1 MMLPRMSQ
9 HRRRGAHRAF
19 TLVELLVVIGIISLL
34 IAILVP
40 SISRA
45 RHQSKTMQC
54 ASNMRQICQGM
65 YTYAAD
71 NKNRFPLNTFFPDP
85 GKLWFQPERVG
96 GLLAPNG
103 IEKGGVFSCPE
114 DADARISY
122 SMNAWM
128 SSQLEKWVTDPIPVP
143 GKSWGSLPT
152 NASSVI
158 LIIESWSSIDSSNT
172 KKEGFTSSAIV
183 GWRGDSP
190 GKRFGAAGGLV
201 PYYSGTRFGMVNC
214 EIDFQRHRPSGSP
227 GKGIEPIGS
236 VNIGYADGH
245 VELKSNT
252 ALADPVS
259 GRSTLD
265 SLWSPLDF
273 DQNQ

>member
-1 MMLPRMSQ
+1 MTRHDAS
-9 HRRRGAHRAF
+9 HHAAAAGKRIGF

-34 IAILVP
+34 IAILIP

-45 RHQSKTMQC
+45 RYQSRTAQC
-54 ASNMRQICQGM
+54 AANMRQICQGM
-65 YTYAAD
+65 YTYAVD
-71 NKNRFPLNTFFPDP
+71 NKNRFPLNIGMPAP
-85 GKLWFQPERVG
+85 AKNWFDPERVG
-96 GLLAPNG
+96 NLLAPNG
-103 IEKGGVFSCPE
+103 VEKGGVFSCPA

-128 SSQLEKWVTDPIPVP
+128 SSQLEKWVLDRP
-143 GKSWGSLPT
+143 GKPWGSFPT

-158 LIIESWSSIDSSNT
+158 LIIESWS
-172 KKEGFTSSAIV
+172 GLTSGAAKGYNSDAIV
-183 GWRGDSP
+183 GWRGDTP
-190 GKRFGAAGGLV
+190 GRRFGVGGGLAP
-201 PYYSGTRFGMVNC
+201 PYRAGRFDMVNC
-214 EIDFQRHRPSGSP
+214 EIDYQRHRPSGSP
-227 GKGIEPIGS
+227 GKGIEPVGA

-252 ALADPVS
+252 ALADPES

-265 SLWSPLDF
+265 SIWSPLDF

>member
-1 MMLPRMSQ
+1 MTHPSISQ
-9 HRRRGAHRAF
+9 HHHRRPSRAF
-19 TLVELLVVIGIISLL
+19 TLVELLVIIGIISLL

-71 NKNRFPLNTFFPDP
+71 NKNRFPLNIFFPKP
-85 GKLWFQPERVG
+85 GKFWFDPERLG

-103 IEKGGVFSCPE
+103 IEQSGVFSCPE
-114 DADARISY
+114 DRDARISY

-128 SSQLEKWVTDPIPVP
+128 SSQLEKWVTDPVPLP

-152 NASSVI
+152 NASSVV
-158 LIIESWSSIDSSNT
+158 LIIESWSGIDST
-172 KKEGFTSSAIV
+172 KKGYTSDAMI
-183 GWRGDSP
+183 GWRGNSP
-190 GKRFGAAGGLV
+190 GKRFGAGGGLV
-201 PYYSGTRFGMVNC
+201 PYSAGRFGMVNC

-227 GKGIEPIGS
+227 GKGIEPVGS

-245 VELKSNT
+245 VELKSNS

>member
-1 MMLPRMSQ
+1 MTPRNRSYV
-9 HRRRGAHRAF
+9 AF
-19 TLVELLVVIGIISLL
+19 TLVELLVVIAIISLL
-34 IAILVP
+34 IAILIP

-45 RHQSKTMQC
+45 RYQSRTAQC

-65 YTYAAD
+65 YTYAVD
-71 NKNRFPLNTFFPDP
+71 NKNRFPLNIFSGP
-85 GKLWFQPERVG
+85 GKFWFDAERVG
-96 GLLAPNG
+96 GQLAPNG
-103 IEKGGVFSCPE
+103 IEKGGVFTCPS
-114 DADARISY
+114 DSDARISY
-122 SMNAWM
+122 SMNTWM
-128 SSQLEKWVTDPIPVP
+128 SSQLEQWVLEQTPIA
-143 GKSWGSLPT
+143 GRSWGSLPP
-152 NASSVI
+152 NASNVI
-158 LIIESWSSIDSSNT
+158 LIIESWSGIDST
-172 KKEGFTSSAIV
+172 KKGYTSDAIV
-183 GWRGDSP
+183 GYRGNSP

-201 PYYSGTRFGMVNC
+201 PYRAGRFEMVNC
-214 EIDFQRHRPSGSP
+214 EIDYQRHRPAGSP

-252 ALADPVS
+252 ALADPES